1 MSALGRF
8 LVSLLFLFGTGLPN
22 ASLGQTPPLSVSGY
36 DTEKIAG
43 FTLFLHPEIKKHEKE
58 FKTSPMEVLKLEL
71 KMLGQILNKK
81 ALTKVQTLPFWVEWD
96 EAPEGANTGGGT
108 VIAYYLSTDL
118 RMTRIKGENPL
129 RAKTITLCNLKT
141 LTKLHQPGIDTGK
154 CVLLHEVAHAVH
166 DQLIGF
172 ENPEIKLAF
181 TQAMNRKLYQP
192 GLYMTSSSKEFF
204 AELTCAYLDRLD
216 HFPRNR
222 GDLKKHDNQPS
233 TLQDLDRLK
242 KLQSRLPEMGVEM
255 LLVSPADADPLR
267 SAKVL
272 KDKGITLAACSGLS
286 GEVSVGPIRPPILL
300 VFDSKGKAIHKGP
313 DFAAEPLLRRLSMA
327 SRLDDG
333 LTDFPEERS
342 EWTNLRTMIR
352 RGDSPG
358 AILTQVAQY
367 TKSQD
372 ADLAKQASKILSLLE
387 KPIQLYLDQ
396 LAKEAEDA
404 PAEVFG
410 ELNRLALLYRNL
422 EVGTKAKELTEKL
435 KTKPEVQA
443 EIRATVHLDAIRKA
457 QTLLDR
463 MQSPGG
469 LLPPQA
475 TTQLL
480 ILQNNLKALESKYPK
495 SQAVAEAKSIV
506 LKYIPQGMN
515 LTAPN
520 SRPGRP

>member
-1 MSALGRF
+1 
-8 LVSLLFLFGTGLPN
+8 
-22 ASLGQTPPLSVSGY
+22 
-36 DTEKIAG
+36 
-43 FTLFLHPEIKKHEKE
+43 
-58 FKTSPMEVLKLEL
+58 
-71 KMLGQILNKK
+71 
-81 ALTKVQTLPFWVEWD
+81 
-96 EAPEGANTGGGT
+96 
-108 VIAYYLSTDL
+108 
-118 RMTRIKGENPL
+118 
-129 RAKTITLCNLKT
+129 
-141 LTKLHQPGIDTGK
+141 
-154 CVLLHEVAHAVH
+154 
-166 DQLIGF
+166 
-172 ENPEIKLAF
+172 
-181 TQAMNRKLYQP
+181 
-192 GLYMTSSSKEFF
+192 
-204 AELTCAYLDRLD
+204 
-216 HFPRNR
+216 
-222 GDLKKHDNQPS
+222 
-233 TLQDLDRLK
+233 
-242 KLQSRLPEMGVEM
+242 
-255 LLVSPADADPLR
+255 
-267 SAKVL
+267 
-272 KDKGITLAACSGLS
+272 
-286 GEVSVGPIRPPILL
+286 
-300 VFDSKGKAIHKGP
+300 
-313 DFAAEPLLRRLSMA
+313 MA

-480 ILQNNLKALESKYPK
+480 ILQNNMKALETKYPK